1 MSATRYT
8 FSGIDEA
15 DLGLVAEVLALS
27 ARPGDVV
34 ALRGDLG
41 AGKTT
46 FARAFIRAVLDDPS
60 ADVPSPTFTLL
71 QTYATNRFPIAH
83 VDLYRVASASEL
95 DELGFDEAVAAGVM
109 LLEWPERAETALP
122 ASRLEIRFET
132 LADPALRTLELTGLA
147 DWAAR
152 LHRIREVH
160 DFLIGHA
167 REIGSAARRLRYLQ
181 GDASTRAYA
190 RLDLGQGT
198 RVLMNAPAMPDGP
211 PVRDG
216 LPYSRIAHLAEDV
229 RPFVAM
235 TRELGRRGLTAP
247 QVHAQDLARGLLLL
261 DDLGDLT
268 LGRAA
273 AAGLSQGDL
282 WRAAVEALIALRRTG
297 PPPRTLALTDDAA
310 HALPDFDSRALSIE
324 AELLIDWYW
333 PAAKGQP
340 ISAAARGDFIALWA
354 EQFDW
359 LTSLPKGWVLRDYHS
374 PNLMWMSESH
384 GIARVGVLDFQ
395 DAMAGPWA
403 YDLVSLLQDARLDVQ
418 PTVESELFDHYC
430 DCVAAI
436 EPDFD
441 RTSFAHAY
449 AALGA
454 QRNTKILG
462 IFARLARRDGK
473 PIYLQHMPRIWRY
486 LERDLA
492 HPSLAPLKTWYDRH
506 FPQADRTRVLGA

>member
-8 FSGIDEA
+8 FPDIDEA
-15 DLGLVAEVLALS
+15 DLGLVADVLALS
-27 ARPGDVV
+27 ARPGDVL

-46 FARAFIRAVLDDPS
+46 FARAFIRAVLDDPA

-71 QTYATNRFPIAH
+71 QTYVSSRFPIAH
-83 VDLYRVASASEL
+83 FDLYRIVEAVEL
-95 DELGFDEAVAAGVM
+95 DEIGFDEAVATSVV
-109 LLEWPERAETALP
+109 LLEWPERAEQGLP
-122 ASRLEIRFET
+122 ASRLEMQIESA
-132 LADPALRTLELTGLA
+132 ADPSRRTLRLIGLG
-147 DWAAR
+147 DWASR
-152 LHRIREVH
+152 LDRIRVVH
-160 DFLIGHA
+160 EFLGRHA
-167 REIGSAARRLRYLQ
+167 RQTGSSARRLRYLQ

-190 RLDLGQGT
+190 RLELGQST

-235 TRELGRRGLTAP
+235 TRELGQRGLTAP
-247 QVHAQDLARGLLLL
+247 QVHAQDLAQGLLLL

-268 LGRAA
+268 LGRAVA
-273 AAGLSQGDL
+273 SGLSQSDL
-282 WRAAVEALIALRRTG
+282 WHAAVDALVTLRRTG
-297 PPPRTLALTDDAA
+297 PPPRALPLTDDAT
-310 HALPDFDSRALSIE
+310 HALPDFDRRALSIE
-324 AELLIDWYW
+324 AELLVDWYW

-340 ISAAARGDFIALWA
+340 IPATARDEFIVLWTS
-354 EQFDW
+354 QFDW

-374 PNLMWMSESH
+374 PNLMWMADRQ
-384 GIARVGVLDFQ
+384 GLARIGVLDFQ
-395 DAMAGPWA
+395 DAMVGPWA
-403 YDLVSLLQDARLDVQ
+403 YDLVSLLQDARVDVP
-418 PTVESELFDHYC
+418 PTLESELFDHYC
-430 DCVAAI
+430 DRVAAI

-462 IFARLARRDGK
+462 IFARLARRDRK

-486 LERDLA
+486 LARDLA
-492 HPSLAPLKTWYDRH
+492 HPSLAPLKAWYDRH
-506 FPQADRTRVLGA
+506 FPQADRTRVLDA